1 MEFFIPADLLQN
13 VKGTLACLKGD
24 FHRLQQPAILRYQ
37 IRLIRAAQIHMFQ
50 NGSAGNGDGAAVGR
64 PGLRRFAPGQKYGC
78 QHQCKQRPN
87 GCLFV
92 RFPDYHSNQLRM
104 SCVARM
110 YLKAGRTAGFQMH
123 PKMQQ
128 AGLPP
133 KGAVLYCKLGLC
145 DQSITFSTNRWRIAA
160 TCALVAS
167 PFGMS
172 LPEAPLIR
180 PSETAQLSASL
191 A

>member
-1 MEFFIPADLLQN
+1 
-13 VKGTLACLKGD
+13 
-24 FHRLQQPAILRYQ
+24 
-37 IRLIRAAQIHMFQ
+37 
-50 NGSAGNGDGAAVGR
+50 
-64 PGLRRFAPGQKYGC
+64 
-78 QHQCKQRPN
+78 
-87 GCLFV
+87 
-92 RFPDYHSNQLRM
+92 
-104 SCVARM
+104 M